1 MVEEA
6 IHQKEITHLVEEAI
20 HPEEITQLVEVTIL
34 VGLIHQTIVVTR
46 QTKVV
51 TLVTMSSNNSNIH

>member
-1 MVEEA
+1 MHPE
-6 IHQKEITHLVEEAI
+6 EITHLVEVAI